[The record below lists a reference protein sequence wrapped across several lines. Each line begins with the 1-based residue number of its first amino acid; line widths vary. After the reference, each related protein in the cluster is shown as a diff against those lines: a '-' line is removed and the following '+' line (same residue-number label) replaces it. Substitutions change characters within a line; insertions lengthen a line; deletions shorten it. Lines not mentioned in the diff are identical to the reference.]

1 MSPVVIFDF
10 DGVLADSYEQIFK
23 MVEEAFSAIG
33 MKLNKSQYSDFY
45 LTNVKLAE
53 KKVVNN
59 EENFLKLQKQIQDK
73 TPQFYKLVNL
83 FPFVDQVVNELS
95 DENKL
100 AIVSSTRSELVTGK
114 LAEKNLDKKFDLILG
129 AQSETSK
136 RNKLISAM
144 KELKSDPQDSWFVS
158 DTVGDIN
165 EGNTLGMKTIAVTW
179 GFHPKETLAK
189 AKPSFIVNSSDELLS
204 CIKST

>member
-114 LAEKNLDKKFDLILG
+114 LA
-129 AQSETSK
+129 
-136 RNKLISAM
+136 
-144 KELKSDPQDSWFVS
+144 
-158 DTVGDIN
+158 
-165 EGNTLGMKTIAVTW
+165 
-179 GFHPKETLAK
+179 
-189 AKPSFIVNSSDELLS
+189 
-204 CIKST
+204 